1 MSGKYINIFPIYTRP
16 SKIFPNWDYWFEN
29 KPSGSPGRREFLFLA
44 PPSSSSSSSSVSLKA
59 SLSNRWRS
67 AKLDL
72 RKLAADGYVAA
83 PPSID
88 TGSML

>member
-1 MSGKYINIFPIYTRP
+1 
-16 SKIFPNWDYWFEN
+16 
-29 KPSGSPGRREFLFLA
+29 LA

-88 TGSML
+88 TGSMLWFFGIFRPAQRSVF